1 MRANSDRLR
10 GNLELLLLS
19 VLEHEPLHG
28 YGVLQ
33 RLRERS
39 GGVFDLPEG
48 TVYPSL
54 HRLERDGLLRSE
66 WREVDG
72 RRRRVYRTTPAGS
85 SAAVT
90 ERREWARFSRGV
102 SAVLGGKA

>member
-1 MRANSDRLR
+1 MSDRLR
-10 GNLELLLLS
+10 GNLDLLLLS

-28 YGVLQ
+28 YGVLR
-33 RLRERS
+33 RLHERS

-48 TVYPSL
+48 TIYPSL

-72 RRRRVYRTTPAGS
+72 RRRRVYRTTAAGS
-85 SAAVT
+85 RAAAAQ
-90 ERREWARFSRGV
+90 RNEWARFSNGV
-102 SAVLGGKA
+102 MSVLGGRA

>member
-1 MRANSDRLR
+1 MGGDRLR
-10 GNLELLLLS
+10 GNLDLMLLS
-19 VLEHEPLHG
+19 VLEHEPSHG

-48 TVYPSL
+48 TIYPSL
-54 HRLERDGLLRSE
+54 HRLEREGLLRSE
-66 WREVDG
+66 WREVEG

-85 SAAVT
+85 RAAVAQ
-90 ERREWARFSRGV
+90 RREWERFSGGV
-102 SAVLGGKA
+102 ASVLG